1 MTIYEEETMAIIKCP
16 DCRADVSTIA
26 ASCPGCGRSEP
37 TRLSMATT
45 GLYLLFNAVVMPLLA
60 LVEGLSR
67 VAQAWAIGS
76 VILGVLA
83 LVTRGRH
90 AVRSQ
95 AGREQWPPLTPEA
108 TAAVDRE
115 AARRKAT
122 AALDRAAA
130 RGEGLLGGRPGRRRR
145 DRDRDRDSESDDRQG
160 GLE

>member
-1 MTIYEEETMAIIKCP
+1 MAIVQCP

-45 GLYLLFNAVVMPLLA
+45 GLYLLFNVVMPLLA
-60 LVEGLSR
+60 VAEGLSR

-95 AGREQWPPLTPEA
+95 TGREQWPPLTPEGK
-108 TAAVDRE
+108 AAVDRGV
-115 AARRKAT
+115 ARRKA
-122 AALDRAAA
+122 AAHDAAAAA

-145 DRDRDRDSESDDRQG
+145 DRDSESDDRQG
-160 GLE
+160 GRE